1 LFIGDGNG
9 KKEMKAGY
17 FALTA
22 ALLMTLWAPVQA
34 GVVVGGTRLIYDGGK
49 KESALNI
56 NNPDAVPYLI
66 QSWVDAQEGDSAKAP
81 FIITPPLF
89 RLDGGQ
95 NNLLRVV
102 RAGGNLPTDRE
113 SLYWL
118 NVKAI
123 PSVEKKENTLQ
134 IAIKTR
140 IKLIYRPQ
148 GLVGNLEEAA
158 GKVTW
163 RRNGDR
169 LQVTNPSPYYL
180 TFFNLKLN
188 GRAITGNTMV
198 APQASASFPLP
209 TASGTGG
216 SLSWQIINDYGGTGQ
231 TFTST
236 L

>member
-1 LFIGDGNG
+1 
-9 KKEMKAGY
+9 MRAGY
-17 FALTA
+17 FTLIA
-22 ALLMTLWAPVQA
+22 ALLAMFLTPAQA
-34 GVVVGGTRLIYDGGK
+34 GVIVGGTRLIYDGAK

-66 QSWVDAQEGDSAKAP
+66 QSWVDAQESDSTKAP

-102 RAGGNLPTDRE
+102 RAGGNLPADKE

-123 PSVEKKENTLQ
+123 PSVEKKDNTLQ

-148 GLVGNLEEAA
+148 GLSGNLEEAA
-158 GKVTW
+158 GKLTW
-163 RRNGDR
+163 RRSDNR
-169 LQVTNPSPYYL
+169 LQVNNPSPYYL

-188 GRAITGNTMV
+188 GHEIPGSTMV
-198 APQASASFPLP
+198 APQATASFPLP
-209 TASGTGG
+209 AVSGSGG
-216 SLSWQIINDYGGTGQ
+216 NLSWQIINDYGGTGT
-231 TFTST
+231 TFTNK

>member
-1 LFIGDGNG
+1 
-9 KKEMKAGY
+9 M
-17 FALTA
+17 
-22 ALLMTLWAPVQA
+22 
-34 GVVVGGTRLIYDGGK
+34 
-49 KESALNI
+49 
-56 NNPDAVPYLI
+56 
-66 QSWVDAQEGDSAKAP
+66 
-81 FIITPPLF
+81 
-89 RLDGGQ
+89 
-95 NNLLRVV
+95 V

-140 IKLIYRPQ
+140 IKLIIDSQ

-158 GKVTW
+158 GKLTW
-163 RRNGDR
+163 RRSGDR

-198 APQASASFPLP
+198 ARRRAPVSRCRRRVAQVAA
-209 TASGTGG
+209 
-216 SLSWQIINDYGGTGQ
+216 
-231 TFTST
+231 
-236 L
+236 

>member
-1 LFIGDGNG
+1 
-9 KKEMKAGY
+9 MKAGY
-17 FALTA
+17 FTLVA
-22 ALLMTLWAPVQA
+22 ALLMMFWVPAQA
-34 GVVVGGTRLIYDGGK
+34 GVVVGGTRLIYDGAK

-56 NNPDAVPYLI
+56 SNPDAEPYLI

-102 RAGGNLPTDRE
+102 RAGGNLPSDRE

-123 PSVEKKENTLQ
+123 PSVEKKDNTLQ

-148 GLVGNLEEAA
+148 GLSGNLEEAV
-158 GKVTW
+158 GKLTW
-163 RRNGDR
+163 QRSGNALR
-169 LQVTNPSPYYL
+169 VTNPSPYYL

-188 GRAITGNTMV
+188 GSAVAGSTMV
-198 APQASASFPLP
+198 APQATASFPLS
-209 TASGTGG
+209 AGGSTGG
-216 SLSWQIINDYGGTGQ
+216 NLSWQIINDYGGTGK
-231 TFTST
+231 TFAST

>member
-1 LFIGDGNG
+1 
-9 KKEMKAGY
+9 MKAGY
-17 FALTA
+17 FTLAA
-22 ALLMTLWAPVQA
+22 ALALMMVVMTQAQA
-34 GVVVGGTRLIYDGGK
+34 GVVVGGTRLIYDGAK
-49 KESALNI
+49 KESALSI
-56 NNPDAVPYLI
+56 SNPDAVPYLI
-66 QSWVDAQEGDSAKAP
+66 QSWVDAQDGDSAKAP

-102 RAGGNLPTDRE
+102 RAGGNLPSDKE

-123 PSVEKKENTLQ
+123 PSVEKKNNTLQ

-148 GLVGNLEEAA
+148 GLAGNPEESVGKL
-158 GKVTW
+158 TW
-163 RRNGDR
+163 RRNGNS
-169 LQVTNPSPYYL
+169 LQVSNPSPYYL

-188 GRAITGNTMV
+188 GSAITGSTMV
-198 APQASASFPLP
+198 APLASASFPVP
-209 TASGTGG
+209 TGSGAGG
-216 SLSWQIINDYGGTGQ
+216 NLSWQIINDYGGTGK